1 MFSILTFQLI
11 QVNSQSTT
19 DGQRP
24 PPQIQP
30 HEILN
35 SQGNSLGRAA
45 LAQANSQSSGYF
57 VAQDSMFGNSILP
70 VLPRPQS
77 K

>member
-1 MFSILTFQLI
+1 M

-19 DGQRP
+19 DAQRQ

-30 HEILN
+30 HEIIN

-45 LAQANSQSSGYF
+45 LAQANSQSFGYF

-70 VLPRPQS
+70 VLPRSQS

>member
-1 MFSILTFQLI
+1 M
-11 QVNSQSTT
+11 QVNSQSTI
-19 DGQRP
+19 GVPQQQ
-24 PPQIQP
+24 PPQQQP
-30 HEILN
+30 HEILVN
-35 SQGNSLGRAA
+35 NQGNSLGRAA
-45 LAQANSQSSGYF
+45 LSQANSQSFGYF

>member
-1 MFSILTFQLI
+1 MPM
-11 QVNSQSTT
+11 NSQSTV
-19 DGQRP
+19 GLPQQQ
-24 PPQIQP
+24 PPQQQP
-30 HEILN
+30 HDILVN

-45 LAQANSQSSGYF
+45 LTQANSQSFGYF

-70 VLPRPQS
+70 VLPRPQT

>member
-1 MFSILTFQLI
+1 M

-19 DGQRP
+19 DGQRQ
-24 PPQIQP
+24 PQIQP
-30 HEILN
+30 LEILN

-45 LAQANSQSSGYF
+45 LAQANSQSFGYF